1 MITKPYH
8 KKCNTCHTVNTKPYH
23 APPPPPLLQP
33 ASISGAAP
41 RRLLPLL
48 PPPHVGSPNQQ
59 LHRSPPP
66 PPALGSRPLFSRRLL
81 GLGPGG
87 RARSA
92 PLLPAAAVPRPDS
105 GVCGKASSLLCVAP
119 ISQNT
124 TILSLR
130 CPVALR
136 EPLTLHSCPW
146 LPSLRTSATQQGLA
160 RPVGT
165 MPGKGGFPFSL

>member
-1 MITKPYH
+1 MQYLPHSKYQTIPYATATSTASARFNFRRGAAQAPSAAASAP
-8 KKCNTCHTVNTKPYH
+8 CRLTQSA
-23 APPPPPLLQP
+23 APP
-33 ASISGAAP
+33 
-41 RRLLPLL
+41 LP
-48 PPPHVGSPNQQ
+48 
-59 LHRSPPP
+59 SPPP
-66 PPALGSRPLFSRRLL
+66 LGSRPLFSRRLL

-105 GVCGKASSLLCVAP
+105 GVCGKAPSLLCVAP